1 MSYLPLL
8 KFLTP
13 SLRLFLARSL
23 LTNPQPLRL
32 QIRIATA
39 ASTTNASSLLILF
52 KIAPP
57 LVVSCYWLV
66 IRPGKRPYHRHAQ
79 LLTFT
84 LSNSLQVIDLK
95 SYRGRT
101 GTLDHVYHSHDIAVR
116 LCLRAFD
123 KHGLVGPLIQ

>member
-39 ASTTNASSLLILF
+39 ASTTNARSLLILF
-52 KIAPP
+52 KRAPP
-57 LVVSCYWLV
+57 FSSKLCCWLAFGLAGGRT
-66 IRPGKRPYHRHAQ
+66 IAIPQ

-84 LSNSLQVIDLK
+84 HSNSLQVIDLK

-101 GTLDHVYHSHDIAVR
+101 GTLDHVYH
-116 LCLRAFD
+116 
-123 KHGLVGPLIQ
+123 

>member
-32 QIRIATA
+32 PIKITTP
-39 ASTTNASSLLILF
+39 ASTTNARILLVLF

-57 LVVSCYWLV
+57 FCCWLRWFRDPAPV
-66 IRPGKRPYHRHAQ
+66 RRPDPSPPSAFNFHAFQLIASNRSEVLSWLRRRPSPR
-79 LLTFT
+79 
-84 LSNSLQVIDLK
+84 LSRPR
-95 SYRGRT
+95 YRRKA
-101 GTLDHVYHSHDIAVR
+101 LPWV
-116 LCLRAFD
+116 
-123 KHGLVGPLIQ
+123 

>member
-32 QIRIATA
+32 PIKIATP
-39 ASTTNASSLLILF
+39 ASTTNARILLDFF

-57 LVVSCYWLV
+57 FCCRLRWFRIQPRVW
-66 IRPGKRPYHRHAQ
+66 RPDHRYHQPSR
-79 LLTFT
+79 FP
-84 LSNSLQVIDLK
+84 NSLQVIDLK
-95 SYRGRT
+95 SYLGRP
-101 GTLDHVYHSHDIAVR
+101 GALDHVYHGHDIAVR
-116 LCLRAFD
+116 LCLGAFD
-123 KHGLVGPLIQ
+123 KYGLVGPL